1 MKNTALSLL
10 KKMRTPLYFILVLL
24 LYIVMLSAI
33 SVTAP
38 KNITSTFIIFGLI
51 AGILPVMAGFL
62 YILLVFLVILPKF
75 SIIFNDNLHN
85 CLIKH
90 GIFLNEYNYISDK
103 YHNIFVRYNEIVQ
116 KYSPIM
122 YSIFSLSHFILI
134 NIVIIC
140 LVYLMAFTREKYYA
154 FSGSCAI
161 KCILKL
167 MSGASEKPG
176 RLFKVGHQDVKY
188 NKYKEENIFVLQI
201 DDMGQLYDWTEINKI
216 IEYIET
222 KSENICLITFVHGW
236 NHNASPKVSG
246 NLDSFR
252 TSIFSLQQKMIREE
266 KNTTVIGIFIGWQ
279 GIRYSQPF
287 QTFMTFFDRSRKSRE
302 VGSGDIKNIYMG
314 IDNAFQKS
322 ANVKVFHVGHSL
334 GASILYTAFSSSILQ
349 SLTEDTVKEDTEK
362 LAATQKPEK
371 STLIMVNPAFEGKYY
386 LPLYNRLENSEI
398 SERAP
403 EKEDVYIITSNA
415 DGAINKMFKLFKYVM
430 VFTESFRN
438 DLERRCL
445 YNSVGSIEEFK
456 THNLGREVLQETN
469 YKKNTKGR
477 IMIATVGKDWIK
489 DHNDIWNDELQNQII
504 KKYQSLIKKDET
516 NTPAN
521 TLPKTQA
528 SSSFGLLRKAFV
540 FLQRIFCANIR

>member
-1 MKNTALSLL
+1 MKNTAPSLL
-10 KKMRTPLYFILVLL
+10 KKMRTPLYFIFVLC
-24 LYIVMLSAI
+24 LYLVMLSAI

-62 YILLVFLVILPKF
+62 YILFVFLVIILA
-75 SIIFNDNLHN
+75 
-85 CLIKH
+85 
-90 GIFLNEYNYISDK
+90 
-103 YHNIFVRYNEIVQ
+103 Q
-116 KYSPIM
+116 KYSTIIDF
-122 YSIFSLSHFILI
+122 IFSSSHFILI

-140 LVYLMAFTREKYYA
+140 LAYFMAFMREKYYA
-154 FSGSCAI
+154 FSGSRAI
-161 KCILKL
+161 KCILKFL
-167 MSGASEKPG
+167 SGANKKPG
-176 RLFKVGHQDVKY
+176 WFFKVGHQDVKY
-188 NKYKEENIFVLQI
+188 NTYTKENIFVLQI
-201 DDMGQLYDWTEINKI
+201 DDMGQLYNWREINKI
-216 IEYIET
+216 IKYI
-222 KSENICLITFVHGW
+222 KKQSENICLITFVHGW

-246 NLDSFR
+246 NLDSFK
-252 TSIFSLQQKMIREE
+252 TSISSLQQKMIREE
-266 KNTTVIGIFIGWQ
+266 KNTTVIGVFIGWQ
-279 GIRYSQPF
+279 GVRYSQPF
-287 QTFMTFFDRSRKSRE
+287 QTFMTFFDRSQKSRE
-302 VGSGDIKNIYMG
+302 VGSGDIKNIYMS
-314 IDNAFQKS
+314 IDNAFQQS

-349 SLTEDTVKEDTEK
+349 SLTEDTEKEDTEK

-386 LPLYNRLENSEI
+386 LPLYNRLKKTTL
-398 SERAP
+398 SERDP

-415 DGAINKMFKLFKYVM
+415 DDAINKMFKLFKYVM
-430 VFTESFRN
+430 VFTESFWN

-456 THNLGREVLQETN
+456 THNLGEEALKETN
-469 YKKNTKGR
+469 YRKNAKGR

-521 TLPKTQA
+521 
-528 SSSFGLLRKAFV
+528 
-540 FLQRIFCANIR
+540 IR

>member
-1 MKNTALSLL
+1 MKNTAPSLL
-10 KKMRTPLYFILVLL
+10 KKMRTPLYFIFVLC
-24 LYIVMLSAI
+24 LYLVMLSAI

-62 YILLVFLVILPKF
+62 YILLIFLVI
-75 SIIFNDNLHN
+75 IFA
-85 CLIKH
+85 
-90 GIFLNEYNYISDK
+90 
-103 YHNIFVRYNEIVQ
+103 Q
-116 KYSPIM
+116 KYSTIIDF
-122 YSIFSLSHFILI
+122 IFSSSHFILI

-154 FSGSCAI
+154 FSGSSAI

-167 MSGASEKPG
+167 MTGASEKPG
-176 RLFKVGHQDVKY
+176 WFFKVGHQDVKY
-188 NKYKEENIFVLQI
+188 NAYEEENIFVLQI

-236 NHNASPKVSG
+236 NHNASPKVGG

-252 TSIFSLQQKMIREE
+252 TSISSLQQKMIREE

-279 GIRYSQPF
+279 GVRYSQPF
-287 QTFMTFFDRSRKSRE
+287 QTFMTFFDRSQKSRE
-302 VGSGDIKNIYMG
+302 VGSGDIKNIYMS

-349 SLTEDTVKEDTEK
+349 SLTEDTVK

-386 LPLYNRLENSEI
+386 LPLYNRLENSDI

-456 THNLGREVLQETN
+456 THNLGEEVLQETN
-469 YKKNTKGR
+469 YRKNAKGR
-477 IMIATVGKDWIK
+477 IMVATVGKDWIK

-521 TLPKTQA
+521 
-528 SSSFGLLRKAFV
+528 
-540 FLQRIFCANIR
+540 IR